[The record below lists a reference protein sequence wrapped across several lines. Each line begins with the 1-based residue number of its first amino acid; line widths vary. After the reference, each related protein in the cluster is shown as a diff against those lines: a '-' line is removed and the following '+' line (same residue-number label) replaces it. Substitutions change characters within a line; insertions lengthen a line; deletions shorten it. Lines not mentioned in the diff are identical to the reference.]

1 MQIHH
6 AYSLHLKYFGIKML
20 YMTRIIAVALS
31 KGGVG
36 KTTTAVNLAA
46 RLAFLGR
53 NVLLVDTDTQGQSA
67 RHLGVVGNDGL
78 FRLTQGE
85 TTAETLIK
93 ARERLLLLSGG
104 ESIAVMKRRFNDAQY
119 HVEQQLKQAM
129 APLLPYFDYVIID
142 NAPSWDGLSVNV
154 MFAAD
159 EIIAPVTMETL
170 AVQGLFDYK
179 TRIERIGAA
188 QLRYIVPTIKDV
200 RRAQTAEIES
210 QLRLRFGEMVS
221 APIRVDV
228 RLSEAP
234 AHGQTIFEY
243 APNSRGATDYEQL
256 TNKVLSDET

>member
-1 MQIHH
+1 
-6 AYSLHLKYFGIKML
+6 
-20 YMTRIIAVALS
+20 MTRIIAIALS

-36 KTTTAVNLAA
+36 KTTTAVNLSA
-46 RLAFLGR
+46 RLAANGR

-67 RHLGVVGNDGL
+67 RHLGVVGNNGL
-78 FRLTQGE
+78 FRLTQGA

-119 HVEQQLKQAM
+119 HIEQQLKNALL
-129 APLLPYFDYVIID
+129 PLLPYFDYVLID

-179 TRIERIGAA
+179 ARIERIGAA
-188 QLRYIVPTIKDV
+188 QLRYIVPTMKDV
-200 RRAQTAEIES
+200 RRAQTTEIEG
-210 QLRLRFGEMVS
+210 QLRERFNEMVCD
-221 APIRVDV
+221 PIRIDV

-243 APNSRGATDYEQL
+243 APKSRGAADYERL
-256 TNKVLSDET
+256 TQKVLQDEA

>member
-1 MQIHH
+1 MQIDQLSVKH
-6 AYSLHLKYFGIKML
+6 FGIKMQ

-36 KTTTAVNLAA
+36 KTTTSVNLAA
-46 RLAFLGR
+46 RLAELGR

-85 TTAETLIK
+85 TTAEALIK

-104 ESIAVMKRRFNDAQY
+104 ESIAVLKRRFNDAQY
-119 HVEQQLKQAM
+119 HVEQQLKNALD
-129 APLLPYFDYVIID
+129 PLLPYFDYVLID

-170 AVQGLFDYK
+170 AIQGLFDYK
-179 TRIERIGAA
+179 ARIERIGAA
-188 QLRYIVPTIKDV
+188 QLRYIVPTMKDV
-200 RRAQTAEIES
+200 RRAQTAEIET
-210 QLRLRFGEMVS
+210 QLRDRFGAMV
-221 APIRVDV
+221 AEPIRVDV

-243 APNSRGATDYEQL
+243 APTSRGAADYEQF
-256 TNKVLSDET
+256 TQKVIQDET